1 MKTGEYY
8 GTHWYWDADD
18 NEYELCAIWYFERNY
33 PEMPDSWELKTLEV
47 EKGGEL
53 DVTQGNDVWNY
64 VQKDGPPSDLKEADY
79 I

>member
-1 MKTGEYY
+1 
-8 GTHWYWDADD
+8 
-18 NEYELCAIWYFERNY
+18 
-33 PEMPDSWELKTLEV
+33 MPDSWELKTLEV

-53 DVTQGNDVWNY
+53 DVTKGNAVWNY